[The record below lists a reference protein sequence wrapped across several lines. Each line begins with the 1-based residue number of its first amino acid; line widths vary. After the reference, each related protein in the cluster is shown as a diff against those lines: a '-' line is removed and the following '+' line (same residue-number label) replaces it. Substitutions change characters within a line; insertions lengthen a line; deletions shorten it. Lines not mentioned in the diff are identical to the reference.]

1 MNSTT
6 MTTVLGIVQ
15 AVGTAV
21 IDYFVHTPMEGGV
34 MKQPTY
40 WLGLLV
46 AAVMGL
52 KAYYTQGIPQPTP
65 APLPGEVKQPGA

>member
-6 MTTVLGIVQ
+6 TTTVLGIVQ
-15 AVGTAV
+15 AVGTAT
-21 IDYFVHTPMEGGV
+21 IDYFVHTPMDGGA

-40 WLGLLV
+40 WLGLIV

-52 KAYYTQGIPQPTP
+52 KAYYTQGIQQPAPT
-65 APLPGEVKQPGA
+65 PLPGEVKPGA